1 MEMELKRPKDE
12 ITMRE
17 ERWEMNAGQS
27 ESLHEEIILQQQDKI
42 ILNTTCG

>member
-1 MEMELKRPKDE
+1 MEIELKRPKEE
-12 ITMRE
+12 IIMRE

-42 ILNTTCG
+42 NLGS